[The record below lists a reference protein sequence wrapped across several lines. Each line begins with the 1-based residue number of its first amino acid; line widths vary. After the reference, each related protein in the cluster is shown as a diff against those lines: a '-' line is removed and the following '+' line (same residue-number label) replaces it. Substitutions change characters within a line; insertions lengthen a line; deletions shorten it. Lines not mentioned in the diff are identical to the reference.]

1 VVDDNETNRMV
12 LESQLAAWDMRAE
25 VAADGSSA
33 LQRLRQANLEGAP
46 YDVALLD
53 LAMPGMD
60 GLELARAI
68 TADPALASTPLLLL
82 SSMPVEAEAA
92 TEAGFGAC
100 LTKPVRLSQLY
111 DHMVRAVGRIAAP
124 AVAPQPPRAHGE
136 RGHVL
141 VVEDQS
147 INQTVARGILD
158 SLGYGCDVAANG
170 IEALEALELRSY
182 DAVLMD
188 CHMPEMD
195 GYEATTEIRRREEGQ
210 RRTPI
215 IAMTAAALPED
226 HNKCL
231 AAGMD
236 DFVSKPVTAQA
247 VQDALAPWVEERQ
260 PSLEPFEPPM
270 EPQPEAPLK
279 APDDG
284 LDLDRLDMLRTLGP
298 ADGWGL
304 LPSLVRL
311 FVKDGPDWVA
321 SVRDAVEAHD
331 GPLFAQR
338 AHRLKGAAANIGATG
353 VGDLCEALEL
363 AGPSAAGESESALL
377 LDRLD
382 AELARTAEALAGIV
396 ATAP

>member
-1 VVDDNETNRMV
+1 
-12 LESQLAAWDMRAE
+12 
-25 VAADGSSA
+25 
-33 LQRLRQANLEGAP
+33 
-46 YDVALLD
+46 
-53 LAMPGMD
+53 
-60 GLELARAI
+60 
-68 TADPALASTPLLLL
+68 
-82 SSMPVEAEAA
+82 MPVEAEAA

-111 DHMVRAVGRIAAP
+111 DHMVRAVGRLAAP
-124 AVAPQPPRAHGE
+124 AVAPHPPRADGV

-147 INQTVARGILD
+147 INQTVARGILA

-170 IEALEALELRSY
+170 IEALGALGLRSY

-195 GYEATTEIRRREEGQ
+195 GYEATAEIRRREEGQ

-215 IAMTAAALPED
+215 IAMTAAALLED
-226 HNKCL
+226 HNRCL

-236 DFVSKPVTAQA
+236 DFVSKPVTAKALQEA
-247 VQDALAPWVEERQ
+247 LSRWVQETQPTGGAER
-260 PSLEPFEPPM
+260 PFEPPA
-270 EPQPEAPLK
+270 EPPPERRPEAPLK

-311 FVKDGPDWVA
+311 FVRDGPDWVA

-353 VGDLCEALEL
+353 VGDLCEALEH
-363 AGPSAAGESESALL
+363 AGPSAAGGSALL
-377 LDRLD
+377 LDHLD
-382 AELARTAEALAGIV
+382 AELARTTEALAHIV

>member
-1 VVDDNETNRMV
+1 
-12 LESQLAAWDMRAE
+12 
-25 VAADGSSA
+25 
-33 LQRLRQANLEGAP
+33 
-46 YDVALLD
+46 
-53 LAMPGMD
+53 
-60 GLELARAI
+60 
-68 TADPALASTPLLLL
+68 
-82 SSMPVEAEAA
+82 
-92 TEAGFGAC
+92 
-100 LTKPVRLSQLY
+100 
-111 DHMVRAVGRIAAP
+111 
-124 AVAPQPPRAHGE
+124 
-136 RGHVL
+136 
-141 VVEDQS
+141 
-147 INQTVARGILD
+147 
-158 SLGYGCDVAANG
+158 
-170 IEALEALELRSY
+170 
-182 DAVLMD
+182 
-188 CHMPEMD
+188 
-195 GYEATTEIRRREEGQ
+195 GQ

-236 DFVSKPVTAQA
+236 DFVSKPVTAEALQE
-247 VQDALAPWVEERQ
+247 ALALWGQERQ
-260 PSLEPFEPPM
+260 PTGEAERPIEGPTESRPERR
-270 EPQPEAPLK
+270 PEAPLK

-284 LDLDRLDMLRTLGP
+284 LDQDRLDLLRTLGP

-311 FVKDGPDWVA
+311 FVRDGPDWVA

>member
-1 VVDDNETNRMV
+1 
-12 LESQLAAWDMRAE
+12 
-25 VAADGSSA
+25 
-33 LQRLRQANLEGAP
+33 
-46 YDVALLD
+46 
-53 LAMPGMD
+53 
-60 GLELARAI
+60 
-68 TADPALASTPLLLL
+68 
-82 SSMPVEAEAA
+82 
-92 TEAGFGAC
+92 
-100 LTKPVRLSQLY
+100 
-111 DHMVRAVGRIAAP
+111 
-124 AVAPQPPRAHGE
+124 
-136 RGHVL
+136 
-141 VVEDQS
+141 
-147 INQTVARGILD
+147 
-158 SLGYGCDVAANG
+158 VAANG
-170 IEALEALELRSY
+170 IEALEALGLRSY

-195 GYEATTEIRRREEGQ
+195 GYETTTEIRRREEGL
-210 RRTPI
+210 RHTPI

-260 PSLEPFEPPM
+260 SPGAPQDAGDTHEVAPASEAEPRPERR
-270 EPQPEAPLK
+270 PEAPLK

-284 LDLDRLDMLRTLGP
+284 LDLDRLDMLRMLGP

-311 FVKDGPDWVA
+311 FVRDGPDWVA

>member
-1 VVDDNETNRMV
+1 
-12 LESQLAAWDMRAE
+12 
-25 VAADGSSA
+25 
-33 LQRLRQANLEGAP
+33 
-46 YDVALLD
+46 
-53 LAMPGMD
+53 
-60 GLELARAI
+60 
-68 TADPALASTPLLLL
+68 
-82 SSMPVEAEAA
+82 
-92 TEAGFGAC
+92 
-100 LTKPVRLSQLY
+100 
-111 DHMVRAVGRIAAP
+111 
-124 AVAPQPPRAHGE
+124 
-136 RGHVL
+136 
-141 VVEDQS
+141 
-147 INQTVARGILD
+147 
-158 SLGYGCDVAANG
+158 
-170 IEALEALELRSY
+170 
-182 DAVLMD
+182 
-188 CHMPEMD
+188 
-195 GYEATTEIRRREEGQ
+195 TEIRRREEGQ

-260 PSLEPFEPPM
+260 PSLEPFERPM